1 LPAACLNLQRER
13 YAVDR
18 ICRQAYT
25 PNVSWDV
32 EYTNE
37 FSDWW
42 MSLTEDEQDAVAI
55 GIRKLETLGLA
66 LGYPHSS
73 QVKGSRHGRMRELR
87 IQVHGRPF
95 RVFYAFNPERNA
107 ILLIGA
113 DKGTVGDDR
122 FYELFVPLA
131 DSIYDE
137 HLAELA
143 ADKRREQKS
152 NG

>member
-1 LPAACLNLQRER
+1 M
-13 YAVDR
+13 
-18 ICRQAYT
+18 
-25 PNVSWDV
+25 SWDV

-42 MSLTEDEQDAVAI
+42 TSLSEDEQDAVAV

-73 QVKGSRHGRMRELR
+73 QVKGSRHGHMRELR
-87 IQVHGRPF
+87 IQLHGRPF
-95 RVFYAFNPERNA
+95 RVFYAFNPARNA
-107 ILLIGA
+107 ILLIGG
-113 DKGTVGDDR
+113 DKGALGNDR
-122 FYELFVPLA
+122 FYEVYVPLA

-143 ADKRREQKS
+143 AERRANEQKK
-152 NG
+152 